1 LQQKIWPTKHTEYAK
16 IPNAAATFLFLAS
29 FGMFSGSFLRE
40 AIQNKEHRLSS
51 LCAQRRFTPLTVPL
65 GRVTEA
71 AGLKTRWLAQAAG
84 PCSSDKLPKLL
95 VSHGSLN

>member
-1 LQQKIWPTKHTEYAK
+1 
-16 IPNAAATFLFLAS
+16 
-29 FGMFSGSFLRE
+29 MFSGSFLRE

-51 LCAQRRFTPLTVPL
+51 LCAQRSFTPLTVPL

-71 AGLKTRWLAQAAG
+71 AFKNPLSAQAAG